1 MKYNGSEI
9 ISEILNEWRNS
20 VPFSVTFVGR
30 VNFRDGCV
38 EIQRAREARRG
49 DEVRGEHN
57 RCV

>member
-20 VPFSVTFVGR
+20 VPFCVSFVDR

-38 EIQRAREARRG
+38 EIKRRG
-49 DEVRGEHN
+49 RWELPGGGLTG
-57 RCV
+57 C

>member
-20 VPFSVTFVGR
+20 VPFSVSFVGR

-38 EIQRAREARRG
+38 EIQRVGRRG
-49 DEVRGEHN
+49 EEMM
-57 RCV
+57 